1 MGVELPN
8 LLSNHMEADT
18 KICYLL
24 HHALRMNDREKTVVM
39 RSSSE
44 DIDIPIILLAIGLDN
59 LYAFI
64 DNGTGKCRRLF
75 HLNACEL
82 SGLAY
87 THFQGMTTSHR
98 FCGKERLHFGR
109 W

>member
-1 MGVELPN
+1 
-8 LLSNHMEADT
+8 
-18 KICYLL
+18 
-24 HHALRMNDREKTVVM
+24 MNNREKTVVVM

-64 DNGTGKCRRLF
+64 DNGTGKYRRLF

-87 THFQGMTTSHR
+87 KHFQGMTTSHR
-98 FCGKERLHFGR
+98 FCGKESLRFGR
-109 W
+109 WRKSANHFEKFFQSLVGKILQARICSLT